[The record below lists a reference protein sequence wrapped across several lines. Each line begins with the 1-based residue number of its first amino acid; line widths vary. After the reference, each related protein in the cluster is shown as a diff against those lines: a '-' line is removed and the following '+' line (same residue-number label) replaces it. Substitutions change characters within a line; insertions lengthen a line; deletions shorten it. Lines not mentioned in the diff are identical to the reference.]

1 MARALLF
8 LDCMN
13 SLTFC
18 EHRLTREGVKN
29 HEKKTLL
36 ESLLLKMVMKI
47 VRMFIH
53 VDKMVFHKSK
63 LKKEVLAL
71 RPLF

>member
-1 MARALLF
+1 MK
-8 LDCMN
+8 
-13 SLTFC
+13 T
-18 EHRLTREGVKN
+18 

-53 VDKMVFHKSK
+53 VDKMVFHESK